1 MTTLSPVFWFGMH
14 HPENARG
21 RVALSE
27 NSPGNGVAI
36 LSHKRE
42 RKKKDVKAKEAPA
55 QAAGPKTLSD
65 SKTPRRRVLMNVL
78 DSEQLRV
85 AIAGPGGLE
94 ELYIERSSNGFVH
107 GNIYKGK
114 IQNIEPTLQA
124 AFVDIGGEKNG
135 FLHATDVIPP
145 FGGYDD
151 VLKRRKRKEKRGSG
165 RPPIEDMLYKGQEV
179 LVQITREQ
187 LANKGPSLTTY
198 ISLPGRY
205 LVLMPAVS
213 KRGVSKKI
221 TDDRERHGLKA
232 ILDQL
237 EPPRDMGY
245 IIRTA
250 GMGHGKDELQK
261 DLQGLTRL
269 WDAIKEQA
277 KKAKPPFALY
287 QESDLVVRAIRDFV
301 YDDVEE
307 IVIDRQE
314 AFTQARTFLD
324 AFMPEFTERLFL
336 YQEGEPIFDRYGVE
350 ESIERTFDRS
360 VRLPSGGEIVIE
372 QTEALVAIDVN
383 TGRFRKGDS
392 TRETILAMNKEAA
405 AEVSR
410 QLRLRDLG
418 GLVMIDFI
426 DMESAQD
433 RRAVEDA
440 FRQAI
445 RRDRARTTVLP
456 ISQLGVME
464 MTRQRIRQ
472 SVKKTLYSPCPC
484 CDGTGIRKSVDVL
497 ALEFLRKVRAHFDDH
512 QGDLTVRMHPD
523 AAIAL
528 ANAKRATLAAIEE
541 EKGAAVIIAADS
553 RLKFEEFE
561 LDWEGKTA

>member
-1 MTTLSPVFWFGMH
+1 MTRKRQTKKT
-14 HPENARG
+14 EANAEEAKPAPKARTT
-21 RVALSE
+21 RSRSKTTVA
-27 NSPGNGVAI
+27 
-36 LSHKRE
+36 
-42 RKKKDVKAKEAPA
+42 VKQAPA
-55 QAAGPKTLSD
+55 QSAAAPVLSD
-65 SKTPRRRVLMNVL
+65 AKKPLRRVLMNVL
-78 DSEQLRV
+78 DSEQMRV
-85 AIAGPGGLE
+85 AIAGANGLE
-94 ELYIERSSNGFVH
+94 ELYIERSANGGFAH

-114 IQNIEPTLQA
+114 VQNIEPTLQA

-135 FLHATDVIPP
+135 FLHASDVIAP

-151 VLKRRKRKEKRGSG
+151 ILKRRKRKEKRTGG
-165 RPPIEDMLYKGQEV
+165 RPAIEDMLYKGQEV

-187 LANKGPSLTTY
+187 LATKGPSLTTY

-221 TDDRERHGLKA
+221 TEDRERQSLKA

-250 GMGHGKDELQK
+250 GMGHGKEELQK
-261 DLQGLTRL
+261 DLGSLTRL

-277 KKAKPPFALY
+277 KKAKPPIALY

-307 IVIDRQE
+307 IIIDSQSG
-314 AFTQARTFLD
+314 FTQAESFLE
-324 AFMPEFTERLFL
+324 AFMPEFCSRLYL
-336 YQEGEPIFDRYGVE
+336 YQDGEPIFDRYGVE
-350 ESIERTFDRS
+350 ESIDRTFDRS
-360 VRLPSGGEIVIE
+360 VRLPSGGELVIE

-405 AEVSR
+405 AEAAR

-426 DMESAQD
+426 DMDSPQD
-433 RRAVEDA
+433 RRAVEEA
-440 FRQAI
+440 FRTAA
-445 RRDRARTTVLP
+445 RRDRARTTILP

-472 SVKKTLYSPCPC
+472 SVKKTLYTPCPC
-484 CDGTGIRKSVDVL
+484 CEGTGIRKSSEVL
-497 ALEFLRKVRAHFDDH
+497 ALEFLRKVRGFFDDH
-512 QGDLTVRMHPD
+512 QGDLIVRMHPE
-523 AAIAL
+523 AAL
-528 ANAKRATLAAIEE
+528 YMANAKRAALAAIEE
-541 EKGAAVIIAADS
+541 EKKASVTITADPSLNYGVI
-553 RLKFEEFE
+553 E
-561 LDWEGKTA
+561 LGWEGKGAGTANQ

>member
-1 MTTLSPVFWFGMH
+1 M
-14 HPENARG
+14 AR
-21 RVALSE
+21 
-27 NSPGNGVAI
+27 
-36 LSHKRE
+36 KRE
-42 RKKKDVKAKEAPA
+42 RKKKEAREQAEVKS
-55 QAAGPKTLSD
+55 QSD
-65 SKTPRRRVLMNVL
+65 HKSPLRRVLMNVL
-78 DSEQLRV
+78 DSEQMRV
-85 AIAGPGGLE
+85 AIAGPNGLE
-94 ELYIERSSNGFVH
+94 ELYIERSANGFVH

-135 FLHATDVIPP
+135 FLHVSDVIAP

-151 VLKRRKRKEKRGSG
+151 VLKRRKRKEKRSSG
-165 RPPIEDMLYKGQEV
+165 RPAIEDMLYKGQEV

-198 ISLPGRY
+198 ISIPGRY

-221 TDDRERHGLKA
+221 SDDRERQGLKS
-232 ILDQL
+232 ILEQL

-261 DLQGLTRL
+261 DLHCLTRL
-269 WDAIKEQA
+269 WDAIREQA
-277 KKAKPPFALY
+277 RKAKPPTALY

-301 YDDVEE
+301 YDDVDE
-307 IVIDRQE
+307 IVIDSE
-314 AFTQARTFLD
+314 TGFDQAKNFLE
-324 AFMPEFTERLFL
+324 AFMPEFTSKLHL
-336 YQEGEPIFDRYGVE
+336 YTDAEPIFDRYGVE
-350 ESIERTFDRS
+350 ESIERTLDRS

-405 AEVSR
+405 AEVAR

-426 DMESAQD
+426 DMDSAQD
-433 RRAVEDA
+433 RRTVEEA
-440 FRQAI
+440 FRHAA
-445 RRDRARTTVLP
+445 RKDRARTTILP

-472 SVKKTLYSPCPC
+472 SVKKTLYAPCPC
-484 CDGTGIRKSVDVL
+484 CDGTGIRKSMDVL
-497 ALEFLRKVRAHFDDH
+497 GLEFLRKVRAFLDDH
-512 QGDLTVRMHPD
+512 QGGLTVRMHPD
-523 AAIAL
+523 AALAL
-528 ANAKRATLAAIEE
+528 ANAKRSAIATLEA
-541 EKGAAVIIAADS
+541 EKNAVVSIAADAS
-553 RLKFEEFE
+553 LKYGDIE
-561 LDWEGKTA
+561 LDWDGKTE

>member
-1 MTTLSPVFWFGMH
+1 
-14 HPENARG
+14 
-21 RVALSE
+21 
-27 NSPGNGVAI
+27 
-36 LSHKRE
+36 
-42 RKKKDVKAKEAPA
+42 
-55 QAAGPKTLSD
+55 
-65 SKTPRRRVLMNVL
+65 MNVL
-78 DSEQLRV
+78 DAEQVRV
-85 AIAGPGGLE
+85 AIAGSGGLE
-94 ELYIERSSNGFVH
+94 ELYIERGGKGFAH

-114 IQNIEPTLQA
+114 VQNIEPTLQA

-135 FLHATDVIPP
+135 FLHVTDIIPP

-151 VLKRRKRKEKRGSG
+151 VLKRRKRKEKRGGG
-165 RPPIEDMLYKGQEV
+165 RPSIEDMLYKGQEV

-221 TDDRERHGLKA
+221 TDDKERQSLKA
-232 ILDQL
+232 VLEQLD
-237 EPPRDMGY
+237 PPKDMGY

-250 GMGHGKDELQK
+250 GMGHGKDELQT
-261 DLQGLTRL
+261 DLHCLTRL
-269 WDAIKEQA
+269 WDAIKDQA
-277 KKAKPPFALY
+277 KKAKPPVALY

-307 IVIDRQE
+307 IIIDSPE
-314 AFTQARTFLD
+314 GFTQAKTFLD
-324 AFMPEFTERLFL
+324 VFMPEFTGRLFL
-336 YQEGEPIFDRYGVE
+336 YSDDEPIFNRYGIE
-350 ESIERTFDRS
+350 DSIERTFDRS
-360 VRLPSGGEIVIE
+360 VRLPSGGELVIE

-405 AEVSR
+405 AEAAR

-426 DMESAQD
+426 DMDSAQD
-433 RRAVEDA
+433 RRSVEDA
-440 FRQAI
+440 FRQAA
-445 RRDRARTTVLP
+445 RRDRARTTILP

-472 SVKKTLYSPCPC
+472 SVKKTLYTPCPC
-484 CDGTGIRKSVDVL
+484 CNGTGIRKSLDVL
-497 ALEFLRKVRAHFDDH
+497 ALELIRKIRHHLDEH
-512 QGDLTVRMHPD
+512 GGDTLTVRMHPE
-523 AAIAL
+523 AAL
-528 ANAKRATLAAIEE
+528 ALSNAKRSVLSEIEREKSCAIAFVAE
-541 EKGAAVIIAADS
+541 ASLRYDDI
-553 RLKFEEFE
+553 E
-561 LDWEGKTA
+561 LRSAHARAES

>member
-1 MTTLSPVFWFGMH
+1 MV
-14 HPENARG
+14 R
-21 RVALSE
+21 
-27 NSPGNGVAI
+27 
-36 LSHKRE
+36 KRE
-42 RKKKDVKAKEAPA
+42 KKKKESTEPVEKEA
-55 QAAGPKTLSD
+55 AAVGTLSD
-65 SKTPRRRVLMNVL
+65 SKAPLRRVLMNVL
-78 DSEQLRV
+78 DSEQMRV
-85 AIAGPGGLE
+85 AIVGPIGLE
-94 ELYIERSSNGFVH
+94 ELYIERSANSFTH

-114 IQNIEPTLQA
+114 VQNIEPTLQA

-135 FLHATDVIPP
+135 FLHASDVIPP

-151 VLKRRKRKEKRGSG
+151 VLKRRKRKEKSRQEG
-165 RPPIEDMLYKGQEV
+165 RPSIEDMLYKGQEV

-198 ISLPGRY
+198 ISIPGRY

-221 TDDRERHGLKA
+221 TDDRERQSLKA

-250 GMGHGKDELQK
+250 GMGRGKDELQN
-261 DLQGLTRL
+261 DLQCLTRL
-269 WDAIKEQA
+269 WDAIKDQTR
-277 KKAKPPFALY
+277 KAKPPIALY
-287 QESDLVVRAIRDFV
+287 QESDLIVRAIRDFV
-301 YDDVEE
+301 YDDVDE
-307 IVIDRQE
+307 IVIDSE
-314 AFTQARTFLD
+314 EGFNQAKGFLE
-324 AFMPEFTERLFL
+324 AFMPEFTRRLFL
-336 YQEGEPIFDRYGVE
+336 YQDGEPIFDRYGVE
-350 ESIERTFDRS
+350 NAIERTFDRS

-405 AEVSR
+405 AEVAR

-426 DMESAQD
+426 DMESVQD
-433 RRAVEDA
+433 RRAVEEA
-440 FRQAI
+440 FRNAS
-445 RRDRARTTVLP
+445 RRDRARTTILP

-472 SVKKTLYSPCPC
+472 SVKKTLYTPCPC
-484 CDGTGIRKSVDVL
+484 CDGAGIRKSIDVL
-497 ALEFLRKVRAHFDDH
+497 GLEFLRKVRAALDENH
-512 QGDLTVRMHPD
+512 GNVIVRMHPE
-523 AAIAL
+523 AALAV
-528 ANAKRATLAAIEE
+528 ANAKRLILTALEA
-541 EKGAAVIIAADS
+541 EKGVTVTITADS
-553 RLKFEEFE
+553 RLKYDAIE
-561 LDWEGKTA
+561 LTVEKQEG

>member
-1 MTTLSPVFWFGMH
+1 M
-14 HPENARG
+14 AR
-21 RVALSE
+21 
-27 NSPGNGVAI
+27 
-36 LSHKRE
+36 KRKTDAE
-42 RKKKDVKAKEAPA
+42 AAPA
-55 QAAGPKTLSD
+55 VSKPLSD
-65 SKTPRRRVLMNVL
+65 PKHNLRRVLMNVL

-85 AIAGPGGLE
+85 AIIGKNGLE
-94 ELYIERSSNGFVH
+94 ELYIERSANGFVH

-114 IQNIEPTLQA
+114 VQNIEPTLQA

-135 FLHATDVIPP
+135 FLHASDVIPP

-151 VLKRRKRKEKRGSG
+151 VLKRRKRKEKRGG
-165 RPPIEDMLYKGQEV
+165 RPGIEDMLYKGQEV

-198 ISLPGRY
+198 ISIPGRY

-221 TDDRERHGLKA
+221 NDDRERQSLKE
-232 ILDQL
+232 ILNQL

-250 GMGHGKDELQK
+250 GMGHGRDELQK
-261 DLQGLTRL
+261 DLSSLTRL
-269 WDAIKEQA
+269 WDAIKAQA
-277 KKAKPPFALY
+277 AGTKPPVALY

-301 YDDVEE
+301 YDDVDE
-307 IVIDRQE
+307 IVIDSE
-314 AFTQARTFLD
+314 AGYGQASTFLQ
-324 AFMPEFTERLFL
+324 AFMPEFTNKLHFYRD
-336 YQEGEPIFDRYGVE
+336 GEPIFDRYGVE
-350 ESIERTFDRS
+350 DSIDRTFDRS

-405 AEVSR
+405 AEAAR

-426 DMESAQD
+426 DMESSQD
-433 RRAVEDA
+433 RRAVEEA
-440 FRQAI
+440 FRQAA
-445 RRDRARTTVLP
+445 RRDRARTTILP

-464 MTRQRIRQ
+464 MTRQRMRQ
-472 SVKKTLYSPCPC
+472 SVKKTLYTPCPC
-484 CDGTGIRKSVDVL
+484 CNGTGIRKSVEVL
-497 ALEFLRKVRAHFDDH
+497 SLELLRKIRGFYDDH
-512 QGDLTVRMHPD
+512 SGDLTVRMNPE
-523 AAIAL
+523 AAL
-528 ANAKRATLAAIEE
+528 HMANAKRAAIAEIE
-541 EKGAAVIIAADS
+541 AEKRSAITIAADPA
-553 RLKFEEFE
+553 LVYDEIA
-561 LDWEGKTA
+561 LG

>member
-1 MTTLSPVFWFGMH
+1 M
-14 HPENARG
+14 AR
-21 RVALSE
+21 
-27 NSPGNGVAI
+27 
-36 LSHKRE
+36 KRT
-42 RKKKDVKAKEAPA
+42 KSVKEAE
-55 QAAGPKTLSD
+55 QPKAPTD
-65 SKTPRRRVLMNVL
+65 SHIRRRRVLMNVL

-85 AIAGPGGLE
+85 AIAGANGLE
-94 ELYIERSSNGFVH
+94 ELYIEKGSNGFTH

-114 IQNIEPTLQA
+114 VQNIEPTLQA

-135 FLHATDVIPP
+135 FLHANDVIAP

-151 VLKRRKRKEKRGSG
+151 VLKRRRRKEKRTGG
-165 RPPIEDMLYKGQEV
+165 RPAIEDMLYKGQEV

-198 ISLPGRY
+198 ISIPGRY

-221 TDDRERHGLKA
+221 TDDRERQSLKN
-232 ILDQL
+232 ILNHL
-237 EPPRDMGY
+237 EPPKDMGY

-250 GMGHGKDELQK
+250 GMGHGREEMQK
-261 DLQGLTRL
+261 DLQSLTRL
-269 WDAIKEQA
+269 WEAIKELA
-277 KKAKPPFALY
+277 IRSKPPVALY

-307 IVIDRQE
+307 IIIDSE
-314 AFTQARTFLD
+314 TAYGQAKGFLET
-324 AFMPEFTERLFL
+324 FMPEFTDKL
-336 YQEGEPIFDRYGVE
+336 YLYSDGEPIFDRYGVE
-350 ESIERTFDRS
+350 QSIERTFDRS
-360 VRLPSGGEIVIE
+360 VRLPSGGELVIE

-405 AEVSR
+405 AEAAR

-418 GLVMIDFI
+418 GLVMVDFI
-426 DMESAQD
+426 DMESSQD

-440 FRQAI
+440 FRNAI

-472 SVKKTLYSPCPC
+472 SVKKTLYTPCPC
-484 CDGTGIRKSVDVL
+484 CDGTGIRKSIEVL
-497 ALEFLRKVRAHFDDH
+497 SLEFLRKVRGYFDEHDA
-512 QGDLTVRMHPD
+512 DLVVRMHPE
-523 AAIAL
+523 AAMAL
-528 ANAKRATLAAIEE
+528 VNAKRAMVAEIEA
-541 EKGAAVIIAADS
+541 EKGRTVTITADPGLRFDDIILS
-553 RLKFEEFE
+553 GPSSCRN
-561 LDWEGKTA
+561 GHG

>member
-1 MTTLSPVFWFGMH
+1 
-14 HPENARG
+14 
-21 RVALSE
+21 
-27 NSPGNGVAI
+27 
-36 LSHKRE
+36 
-42 RKKKDVKAKEAPA
+42 
-55 QAAGPKTLSD
+55 
-65 SKTPRRRVLMNVL
+65 MNVL

-94 ELYIERSSNGFVH
+94 ELYIERSSNGFAH

-151 VLKRRKRKEKRGSG
+151 VLKRRKRKEKRGQG
-165 RPPIEDMLYKGQEV
+165 RPAIEDMLYKGQEV

-221 TDDRERHGLKA
+221 TDDRERQSLKA
-232 ILDQL
+232 ILEKL

-250 GMGHGKDELQK
+250 GMGRGKDELQK
-261 DLQGLTRL
+261 DLQCLTRL
-269 WDAIKEQA
+269 WDAIKDQA
-277 KKAKPPFALY
+277 KKSKPPVALY

-301 YDDVEE
+301 YDDVDE
-307 IVIDRQE
+307 ILIDSE
-314 AFTQARTFLD
+314 SGFEQAKNFLD
-324 AFMPEFTERLFL
+324 AFMPEFTEKLFL
-336 YQEGEPIFDRYGVE
+336 YRDGEPIFDRYGVE
-350 ESIERTFDRS
+350 DSIERTFDRS
-360 VRLPSGGEIVIE
+360 VRLPSGGEIIIE

-405 AEVSR
+405 AEVAR

-418 GLVMIDFI
+418 GLVMIDYI
-426 DMESAQD
+426 DMDSSAD
-433 RRAVEDA
+433 RRAVEEA
-440 FRQAI
+440 FRLAA
-445 RRDRARTTVLP
+445 RRDRARTTILP

-472 SVKKTLYSPCPC
+472 SVKKTLYAPCPC
-484 CDGTGIRKSVDVL
+484 CDGTGIRKSLDVL
-497 ALEFLRKVRAHFDDH
+497 ALEFLRKVRAALDER

-523 AAIAL
+523 AALVL
-528 ANAKRATLAAIEE
+528 ANAKRAALAAIEHD
-541 EKGAAVIIAADS
+541 KASTVTIAADS
-553 RLKFEEFE
+553 DLRYGDIIPEWTEDAE
-561 LDWEGKTA
+561 

>member
-1 MTTLSPVFWFGMH
+1 
-14 HPENARG
+14 
-21 RVALSE
+21 
-27 NSPGNGVAI
+27 
-36 LSHKRE
+36 
-42 RKKKDVKAKEAPA
+42 
-55 QAAGPKTLSD
+55 
-65 SKTPRRRVLMNVL
+65 MNVF

-94 ELYIERSSNGFVH
+94 ELYIERSANGFAH

-114 IQNIEPTLQA
+114 VQNIEPTLQA

-135 FLHATDVIPP
+135 FLHASDVIPP

-151 VLKRRKRKEKRGSG
+151 ILKRRKRKEKSGSG
-165 RPPIEDMLYKGQEV
+165 RPAIEDMLYKGQEV

-205 LVLMPAVS
+205 LVLMPAVA

-221 TDDRERHGLKA
+221 TDDKERASLKA
-232 ILDQL
+232 ILDRL

-250 GMGHGKDELQK
+250 GMGRGQEELQN
-261 DLQGLTRL
+261 DLSCLTRL
-269 WDAIKEQA
+269 WDAIKVQA
-277 KKAKPPFALY
+277 KKAKPPVALY

-307 IVIDRQE
+307 IIIDSEQG
-314 AFTQARTFLD
+314 FNQAKNFLE
-324 AFMPEFTERLFL
+324 AFMPDFTERLYL
-336 YQEGEPIFDRYGVE
+336 YQDNEPIFDRYGVE
-350 ESIERTFDRS
+350 QSIERTFDRS
-360 VRLPSGGEIVIE
+360 VRLPSGGELVIE

-405 AEVSR
+405 AEVAR

-426 DMESAQD
+426 DMDGAGD
-433 RRAVEDA
+433 RRAVEET
-440 FRQAI
+440 FRNAA
-445 RRDRARTTVLP
+445 RRDRARTTILP

-472 SVKKTLYSPCPC
+472 SVKKTLYTSCPT
-484 CDGTGIRKSVDVL
+484 CDGTGIRKSMDIHG
-497 ALEFLRKVRAHFDDH
+497 LELVRKIRAFLDDH
-512 QGDLTVRMHPD
+512 AGGVRVRLHPD
-523 AAIAL
+523 AALDL
-528 ANAKRATLAAIEE
+528 ANAKRAELAAIEAE
-541 EKGAAVIIAADS
+541 RSATVVIAADPG
-553 RLKFEEFE
+553 LKFGEIQ
-561 LDWEGKTA
+561 LDWLRQED

>member
-1 MTTLSPVFWFGMH
+1 MG
-14 HPENARG
+14 E
-21 RVALSE
+21 
-27 NSPGNGVAI
+27 AI
-36 LSHKRE
+36 LARKRE
-42 RKKKDVKAKEAPA
+42 RRKKEARET
-55 QAAGPKTLSD
+55 AAGKTQTD
-65 SKTPRRRVLMNVL
+65 SKTPLRRVLMNVL
-78 DSEQLRV
+78 DAEQMRV
-85 AIAGPGGLE
+85 AIAGPNGLE
-94 ELYIERSSNGFVH
+94 ELYIERSANGFVH

-135 FLHATDVIPP
+135 FLHVSDVIAP

-151 VLKRRKRKEKRGSG
+151 VLKRRKRKEKRSSSG
-165 RPPIEDMLYKGQEV
+165 RPAIEDMLYKGQEV
-179 LVQITREQ
+179 LVQMSREQ
-187 LANKGPSLTTY
+187 LANKGPSLTSF
-198 ISLPGRY
+198 ISIRGRY
-205 LVLMPAVS
+205 LVLMPALS

-221 TDDRERHGLKA
+221 SDDRERQSLKS
-232 ILDQL
+232 ILEQL

-261 DLQGLTRL
+261 DLECLTRL
-269 WDAIKEQA
+269 WDAIKDQA
-277 KKAKPPFALY
+277 KKAKPPTALY

-301 YDDVEE
+301 YDDVDE
-307 IVIDRQE
+307 IVIDSE
-314 AFTQARTFLD
+314 TGFNQAKGFLE
-324 AFMPEFTERLFL
+324 AFMPEFTSKL
-336 YQEGEPIFDRYGVE
+336 YLYTDGEAIFDRYGVE

-405 AEVSR
+405 AEVAR

-426 DMESAQD
+426 DMDSPQD
-433 RRAVEDA
+433 RRAVEEA
-440 FRQAI
+440 FRNAS
-445 RRDRARTTVLP
+445 RKDRARTTILP

-472 SVKKTLYSPCPC
+472 SVKKTLYAPCPC
-484 CDGTGIRKSVDVL
+484 CDGTGIRKSLDVL
-497 ALEFLRKVRAHFDDH
+497 GLEFLRRIRAHFDDH
-512 QGDLTVRMHPD
+512 HGALTVRMHPD
-523 AAIAL
+523 AALAL
-528 ANAKRATLAAIEE
+528 ANAKRSTIAAIEA
-541 EKGAAVIIAADS
+541 EKGAAVSIAADS
-553 RLKFEEFE
+553 RLRYGEIE
-561 LDWEGKTA
+561 LDWEGKAE

>member
-1 MTTLSPVFWFGMH
+1 M
-14 HPENARG
+14 AR
-21 RVALSE
+21 R
-27 NSPGNGVAI
+27 
-36 LSHKRE
+36 RE
-42 RKKKDVKAKEAPA
+42 RKKKESEVQP
-55 QAAGPKTLSD
+55 QARQLSD
-65 SKTPRRRVLMNVL
+65 SAQPLRRVLMNVL
-78 DSEQLRV
+78 DAEQVRV
-85 AIAGPGGLE
+85 AIAGPSGLE
-94 ELYIERSSNGFVH
+94 ELYIERGGNSFAH

-114 IQNIEPTLQA
+114 VQNIEPTLQA

-135 FLHATDVIPP
+135 FLHVTDVIAP

-151 VLKRRKRKEKRGSG
+151 VLKKRKRKEKRGSG
-165 RPPIEDMLYKGQEV
+165 RPAIEDMLYKGQEL

-221 TDDRERHGLKA
+221 TDDKERQSLKA
-232 ILDQL
+232 ILEQL
-237 EPPRDMGY
+237 DPPKDMGY

-261 DLQGLTRL
+261 DLYCLTRL

-277 KKAKPPFALY
+277 KKAKSPVPLY

-307 IVIDRQE
+307 IVIDSPE
-314 AFTQARTFLD
+314 GFAQAKNFLD
-324 AFMPEFTERLFL
+324 VFMPEFTERLFL
-336 YQEGEPIFDRYGVE
+336 YTDGEPIFNRYGIE
-350 ESIERTFDRS
+350 DSIERTFDRS
-360 VRLPSGGEIVIE
+360 VRLPSGGELVIE

-405 AEVSR
+405 AEAAR

-418 GLVMIDFI
+418 GLVMVDFI
-426 DMESAQD
+426 DMESVQD

-440 FRQAI
+440 FRQAA
-445 RRDRARTTVLP
+445 RRDRARTTILP

-472 SVKKTLYSPCPC
+472 SVKKTLYSICPC
-484 CDGTGIRKSVDVL
+484 CNGTGIRKSVDVL
-497 ALEFLRKVRAHFDDH
+497 ALDLLRRIRAFLDEHGGSGLV
-512 QGDLTVRMHPD
+512 VRMNPD
-523 AAIAL
+523 AALAL
-528 ANAKRATLAAIEE
+528 SNAKRAALAEIEQ
-541 EKGAAVIIAADS
+541 EKSCTITIAADGTL
-553 RLKFEEFE
+553 RYEEIE
-561 LDWEGKTA
+561 LEAGQPRIE

>member
-1 MTTLSPVFWFGMH
+1 MARKRNPKKTENPEKESPA
-14 HPENARG
+14 E
-21 RVALSE
+21 L
-27 NSPGNGVAI
+27 
-36 LSHKRE
+36 K
-42 RKKKDVKAKEAPA
+42 
-55 QAAGPKTLSD
+55 KTLSD
-65 SKTPRRRVLMNVL
+65 AHDPKRRVLMNVL

-94 ELYIERSSNGFVH
+94 ELYIERSANGFAH

-135 FLHATDVIPP
+135 FLHASDVIPP

-151 VLKRRKRKEKRGSG
+151 VLKRRKRKEKAKSG
-165 RPPIEDMLYKGQEV
+165 RPAIEDMLYKGQEV

-221 TDDRERHGLKA
+221 SDDRERHSLKN

-250 GMGHGKDELQK
+250 GMGHGKEELQK
-261 DLQGLTRL
+261 DLGSLTRL

-277 KKAKPPFALY
+277 RNSKPPLALY
-287 QESDLVVRAIRDFV
+287 QESDLVVRAVRDFV

-307 IVIDRQE
+307 IILDSRE
-314 AFTQARTFLD
+314 AFEQAKTFLD
-324 AFMPEFTERLFL
+324 AFMPEFTERLYL
-336 YQEGEPIFDRYGVE
+336 YEDGEPIFDRYGVE
-350 ESIERTFDRS
+350 QSIERTFDRS

-405 AEVSR
+405 AEAAR

-418 GLVMIDFI
+418 GLVMLDFI
-426 DMESAQD
+426 DMDSAGD
-433 RRAVEDA
+433 RRAVEEA
-440 FRQAI
+440 FRAATK
-445 RRDRARTTVLP
+445 RDRARTTILP

-472 SVKKTLYSPCPC
+472 SVKKTLYTPCPC
-484 CDGTGIRKSVDVL
+484 CDGTGIRKSTDVL
-497 ALEFLRKVRAHFDDH
+497 GLEFLRKVRGFYDEH
-512 QGDLTVRMHPD
+512 QGNVTVRMHPEAALALANSKR
-523 AAIAL
+523 AAIA
-528 ANAKRATLAAIEE
+528 AMEA
-541 EKGAAVIIAADS
+541 EKKSTITIAADE
-553 RLKFEEFE
+553 RLTYGDIE
-561 LDWEGKTA
+561 LDFDGKA

>member
-1 MTTLSPVFWFGMH
+1 M
-14 HPENARG
+14 AR
-21 RVALSE
+21 RRT
-27 NSPGNGVAI
+27 
-36 LSHKRE
+36 H
-42 RKKKDVKAKEAPA
+42 RKKEDKDKSSGGAEANGIKDGKAAHKI
-55 QAAGPKTLSD
+55 LSD
-65 SKTPRRRVLMNVL
+65 SQAPLRRVLMNVL

-94 ELYIERSSNGFVH
+94 ELYIERSSNDFSH

-114 IQNIEPTLQA
+114 VQNIEPALQA

-135 FLHATDVIPP
+135 FLHANDVIAP

-151 VLKRRKRKEKRGSG
+151 VLKRRKRKEKRSGG
-165 RPPIEDMLYKGQEV
+165 RPSIEDMLYKGQEV

-187 LANKGPSLTTY
+187 LATKGPSLTTY

-221 TDDRERHGLKA
+221 TDDRERQSLKA

-237 EPPRDMGY
+237 EPPQDMGY

-250 GMGHGKDELQK
+250 GMGHGRDELEK
-261 DLQGLTRL
+261 DLQCLTRL

-277 KKAKPPFALY
+277 RRSKPPVALY

-307 IVIDRQE
+307 IVIDSQTG
-314 AFTQARTFLD
+314 FDQAINFLN
-324 AFMPEFTERLFL
+324 AFMPEFTDRLFL
-336 YQEGEPIFDRYGVE
+336 YQDVEPIFDRYGVE
-350 ESIERTFDRS
+350 TAIEKTLDRS
-360 VRLPSGGEIVIE
+360 VRLPSGGEVIIE

-405 AEVSR
+405 AEVAR

-426 DMESAQD
+426 DMESGQD
-433 RRAVEDA
+433 RRVVEEA
-440 FRQAI
+440 FRAAA
-445 RRDRARTTVLP
+445 RRDRARTTILP

-464 MTRQRIRQ
+464 MTRQRLRQ
-472 SVKKTLYSPCPC
+472 SVKKTLYTPCPC
-484 CDGTGIRKSVDVL
+484 CDGTGIRKSVEVL
-497 ALEFLRKVRAHFDDH
+497 GLELLRKIRAALDERR
-512 QGDLTVRMHPD
+512 GALTVRMHPD
-523 AAIAL
+523 AALAL
-528 ANAKRATLAAIEE
+528 ANAKRSALAEIEE
-541 EKGAAVIIAADS
+541 EMESTITIVSDSGLQYADIV
-553 RLKFEEFE
+553 
-561 LDWEGKTA
+561 LDYADRD

>member
-1 MTTLSPVFWFGMH
+1 MERIL
-14 HPENARG
+14 AR
-21 RVALSE
+21 
-27 NSPGNGVAI
+27 
-36 LSHKRE
+36 KR
-42 RKKKDVKAKEAPA
+42 KPKETKEPA
-55 QAAGPKTLSD
+55 AQTQKTLSD
-65 SKTPRRRVLMNVL
+65 SKTPLRRVLMNVL

-85 AIAGPGGLE
+85 AIAGPSGLE

-135 FLHATDVIPP
+135 FLHASDVIAP

-151 VLKRRKRKEKRGSG
+151 VLKRRKRKEKRSSG
-165 RPPIEDMLYKGQEV
+165 RPAIEDMLYKGQEV

-187 LANKGPSLTTY
+187 LATKGPSLTTY

-205 LVLMPAVS
+205 LVLMPAVA

-221 TDDRERHGLKA
+221 TEDRERQSLKA

-237 EPPRDMGY
+237 EPPKDMGY

-250 GMGHGKDELQK
+250 GMGHGKEELQR
-261 DLQGLTRL
+261 DLQSLTRL
-269 WDAIKEQA
+269 WEAIKEQA
-277 KKAKPPFALY
+277 KKAKPPVALY

-307 IVIDRQE
+307 IVIDSST
-314 AFTQARTFLD
+314 AFEQAKTFLN
-324 AFMPEFTERLFL
+324 AFMPEFTERLHL
-336 YQEGEPIFDRYGVE
+336 YQDGEPIFDRYGVE
-350 ESIERTFDRS
+350 QSIDRTLDRS
-360 VRLPSGGEIVIE
+360 VRLPSGGELVIE

-405 AEVSR
+405 AEAAR

-418 GLVMIDFI
+418 GLVMLDFI
-426 DMESAQD
+426 DMESVQD

-440 FRQAI
+440 FRAAAK
-445 RRDRARTTVLP
+445 RDRARTTILP

-464 MTRQRIRQ
+464 MTRQRVRQ
-472 SVKKTLYSPCPC
+472 SVKKTLYTPCPC
-484 CDGTGIRKSVDVL
+484 CDGTGIRKNAEVL
-497 ALEFLRKVRAHFDDH
+497 ALEFLRKVRAFFDDH
-512 QGDLTVRMHPD
+512 AGNLVVRMHPE
-523 AAIAL
+523 AALAL
-528 ANAKRATLAAIEE
+528 ANAKRAAIAAIEA
-541 EKGAAVIIAADS
+541 EKKVTVTIAADPS
-553 RLKFEEFE
+553 LRYGDIE
-561 LDWEGKTA
+561 LDPEKRE

>member
-1 MTTLSPVFWFGMH
+1 MV
-14 HPENARG
+14 E
-21 RVALSE
+21 
-27 NSPGNGVAI
+27 AI
-36 LSHKRE
+36 LARKRE
-42 RKKKDVKAKEAPA
+42 KKKKEEAAVEVKQHNK
-55 QAAGPKTLSD
+55 AAAEHKTLSD
-65 SKTPRRRVLMNVL
+65 SKTHLRRVLMNVL

-85 AIAGPGGLE
+85 AIAGPNGLE
-94 ELYIERSSNGFVH
+94 ELYIERASNGFAH

-135 FLHATDVIPP
+135 FLHVTDVIPP

-151 VLKRRKRKEKRGSG
+151 VLKRRKRKEKRGGG
-165 RPPIEDMLYKGQEV
+165 RPAIEDMLYKGQEI

-221 TDDRERHGLKA
+221 TDDKERHSLKA
-232 ILDQL
+232 ILEQL
-237 EPPRDMGY
+237 APPRDMGY

-261 DLQGLTRL
+261 DIDCLTRL
-269 WDAIKEQA
+269 WDAIKDQT
-277 KKAKPPFALY
+277 KKAKPPVALY

-307 IVIDRQE
+307 IIIDSPQGF
-314 AFTQARTFLD
+314 AQAKNFLD
-324 AFMPEFTERLFL
+324 VFMPEFSERLFL
-336 YQEGEPIFDRYGVE
+336 YSDGEPIFDRYGVE
-350 ESIERTFDRS
+350 NSIERTFDRS

-405 AEVSR
+405 VEAAR

-418 GLVMIDFI
+418 GLVMLDFI
-426 DMESAQD
+426 DMDSPQD
-433 RRAVEDA
+433 RRAVEET
-440 FRQAI
+440 FRQAA
-445 RRDRARTTVLP
+445 RRDRARTTILP

-472 SVKKTLYSPCPC
+472 SVKKTLYTPCPC
-484 CDGTGIRKSVDVL
+484 CDGTGIRKSQEVL
-497 ALEFLRKVRAHFDDH
+497 SLELLRKIRGFYDEHAGNLV
-512 QGDLTVRMHPD
+512 VRMHPE
-523 AAIAL
+523 AAL
-528 ANAKRATLAAIEE
+528 DMANAKRSALAAIEAE
-541 EKGAAVIIAADS
+541 HNSTITIIADGKLRYDAI
-553 RLKFEEFE
+553 E
-561 LDWEGKTA
+561 LGWDGKEAAAKNA